1 MINAPVIQLK
11 SVSKYYR
18 CGSETIHALQEATL
32 SVQQGEFIAVLG
44 HSGSGKTTLMNMI
57 GCLDRPTR
65 GTVSISGR
73 NIESASEKHLTEI
86 RRNTIGFVF
95 QHFFLIPTLTV
106 LQNVMLPGLFAREIR
121 ENRARELLDLVGL
134 GKRLGHLP
142 DQLSGGEMQRVA
154 IARSLIN
161 DPVILLA
168 DEPTGNLDSHNA
180 ENIIN
185 MFSRFNR
192 MGLTIVM
199 VTHNIDIVSKCS
211 RTVRIED
218 GRIHV

>member
-1 MINAPVIQLK
+1 MNNGYVIQLE
-11 SVSKYYR
+11 SVSKEYR
-18 CGSETIHALQEATL
+18 CGSGTIHALRKASL

-57 GCLDRPTR
+57 GCLDRPTWGSVR
-65 GTVSISGR
+65 ISGR
-73 NIESASEKHLTEI
+73 NMETASEKHLTEI

-106 LQNVMLPGLFAREIR
+106 LQNVMLPGLFARDIR
-121 ENRARELLDLVGL
+121 EKRARELLDMVGL
-134 GKRLGHLP
+134 GNRLEHLP

-161 DPVILLA
+161 EPVILLA

-180 ENIIN
+180 EKIIH
-185 MFSRFNR
+185 MFSRFNQ

-218 GRIHV
+218 GAIRI